1 MAQEK
6 KKQEPIDNGIS
17 TEKAQELI
25 DKLNEMISQYGME
38 AKIFKKDYIESLDS
52 REASLKEHEANLA
65 AQETENKKRL
75 AEAVTKETAAKLR
88 IDEMTAKEAA
98 FEAIRADL
106 EKQANDVAA
115 KKAEIFAT
123 SEKLASELY
132 DKRIQ
137 ETEEEVQRIRDAAFE
152 EAQKI
157 RDAALADAQKTRE
170 AAETAAEST
179 RADAQKKLESVLA
192 SADQQVKTIL
202 DNAKANAKLLVDEA
216 TSQASAVRQSAH
228 NDATQIVATANKQAE
243 TIRNEASTGI
253 ATLNSQIED
262 LKSTN
267 ANLAGE
273 NAKLSAANEAL
284 VKEKEN
290 LDGLVKAKTDELV
303 GKTAEYETNLAE
315 FRELRAQL
323 ANSGRDV
330 AQFSEDISNLV
341 TREQELNGKE
351 SELNDLK
358 RTLSLKEK
366 RNERKD
372 ESLREMQEDIDG
384 EVKKRY
390 GEIIES
396 KDSKITILEGELND
410 LRNTLETNMNI
421 VNKFDDLTREFGE
434 NPVEVLAKVT
444 TLEAQLS
451 VALDTVNNTPSY
463 VLQKKAK
470 DLEEFKDTLEERAKS
485 LDEKIAENERLRT
498 DATLKQDTID
508 SLNAELENKDK
519 DIMRMTEQ
527 LNRLRSTYENPAAEE
542 DRIKEINKPY
552 VVNKDDMVRS
562 DKKFEEIEWLDGIG
576 KKIDKFG
583 LHFPRRILHAF
594 HTALKTSEMAPI
606 TVLAGVSGTGKSEL
620 PRLYSYFGGIN
631 FLPVPVQPNWD
642 SQESMLGYYNSIDNC
657 FEPHN
662 ILRLLAQSQRKA
674 DDQDGL
680 DDVMTMILLDEM
692 NLANIELYFAE
703 FLSKLE
709 TRRGLN
715 DTAVPKLPV
724 KIGSKMKDWE
734 LPLGR
739 NVLWTGTMNND
750 ETTKALS
757 DKVLDRGIVINF
769 PRPDTLFRSKNNR
782 LQGKA
787 PLLSRT
793 NWEAWKKEAYQFKKD
808 EIESYRNKVQEI
820 NKQLGQ
826 TGRAIGHR
834 VWQSIES
841 YMSFYPDVISA
852 TNEKDRLK
860 AMDTA
865 FEDQIVQKV
874 MPKLRGLEIRG
885 EQGKALDAIGGLIP
899 ETLREDFAN
908 AKQGYGQFI
917 WTTSGY
923 LLQGDKAPEEQ
934 DEGQT
939 EQQSEQLPEDQTK
952 EKKANG
958 KKK

>member
-6 KKQEPIDNGIS
+6 KKEEPVGDAI
-17 TEKAQELI
+17 TPEKAQELI
-25 DKLNEMISQYGME
+25 DKLNEMMDQFGME
-38 AKIFKKDYIESLDS
+38 VKIFKKDYIQTLDE
-52 REASLKEHEANLA
+52 REAALKEREDNLA
-65 AQETENKKRL
+65 PREAELTARANALAESEEKNKSLL
-75 AEAVTKETAAKLR
+75 AEAVAKEAEAKLR
-88 IDEMTAKEAA
+88 MDEMKATETA
-98 FEAIRADL
+98 FEAIRAGL
-106 EKQANDVAA
+106 EKQASEIAT
-115 KKAEIFAT
+115 KKAELFAA

-132 DKRIQ
+132 EKRIQ
-137 ETEEEVQRIRDAAFE
+137 EIEEEVQ
-152 EAQKI
+152 KI
-157 RDAALADAQKTRE
+157 RDTALADAQKTRD
-170 AAETAAEST
+170 AAEKAAEST
-179 RADAQKKLESVLA
+179 REDAQKKFESTLA
-192 SADQQVKTIL
+192 AADQQVKTIL

-216 TSQASAVRQSAH
+216 TSQAAQAIKSAEKKAAAMH
-228 NDATQIVATANKQAE
+228 E
-243 TIRNEASTGI
+243 EASENTKG
-253 ATLNSQIED
+253 LKNQIKNLTD
-262 LKSTN
+262 KN
-267 ANLAGE
+267 AELAGE

-284 VKEKEN
+284 AKEKEG
-290 LDGLVKAKTDELV
+290 LDALVKAKTDELV

-330 AQFSEDISNLV
+330 TQFSEDISKLV

-351 SELNDLK
+351 SELND
-358 RTLSLKEK
+358 REATLSVKEA
-366 RNERKD
+366 RNKRKD

-384 EVKKRY
+384 EVEGRY
-390 GEIIES
+390 GEILERKES
-396 KDSKITILEGELND
+396 MINALNVELD
-410 LRNTLETNMNI
+410 GLQNTKETNLKI
-421 VNKFDDLTREFGE
+421 ATKFDELKREFGE
-434 NPVEVLAKVT
+434 NPVEVLAKVK
-444 TLEAQLS
+444 TLEAELG
-451 VALDTVNNTPSY
+451 VALDVVNNTPSY

-470 DLEEFKDTLEERAKS
+470 DLKEFEEKLNERAKS
-485 LDEKIAENERLRT
+485 LGDKIAENEQIR
-498 DATLKQDTID
+498 AEASLKQDTINTLQVD
-508 SLNAELENKDK
+508 LENKKK
-519 DIMRMTEQ
+519 DIMAITKE
-527 LNRLRSTYENPAAEE
+527 LERLRPTYEDPLAE
-542 DRIKEINKPY
+542 DKRIAEINKPY
-552 VVNKDDMVRS
+552 VTNKVDMVRS
-562 DKKFEEIEWLDGIG
+562 DKEFDEIEWLDGIG

-642 SQESMLGYYNSIDNC
+642 SQEMMLGYYNSIDNC
-657 FEPHN
+657 FEPQN
-662 ILRLLAQSQRKA
+662 VLRLLAQSQRKA

-709 TRRGLN
+709 TRRGLK

-724 KIGSKMKDWE
+724 KVGSKMKDWE

-769 PRPDTLFRSKNNR
+769 PRPDTLYSSKNKQ
-782 LQGKA
+782 LEGKA
-787 PLLSRT
+787 PLLLRA
-793 NWEAWKKEAYQFKKD
+793 NWEAWKKPYPFKKE
-808 EIESYRNKVQEI
+808 EIVPYKVRVQDI
-820 NKQLGQ
+820 NKQLGL

-852 TNEKDRLK
+852 TGDKERQM
-860 AMDTA
+860 AMDMA

-874 MPKLRGLEIRG
+874 MPKLRGLETRG
-885 EQGKALDAIGGLIP
+885 EQGKALDKIKGLIP
-899 ETLREDFAN
+899 ETLKADFEN
-908 AKQGYGQFI
+908 AQQDYGQFI
-917 WTTSGY
+917 WTTSAY
-923 LLQGDKAPEEQ
+923 LLEGDKAPEEQ
-934 DEGQT
+934 EEGQA
-939 EQQSEQLPEDQTK
+939 ELQSEQQTDSQAE
-952 EKKANG
+952 EKKGKG